1 MGIVVYSHW
10 AMQNFVHQHYEPEFA
25 PGGGTWISASGYG
38 LLRIWKR
45 FRPDRSGGFEN
56 LKIEEFG
63 VWGRN

>member
-1 MGIVVYSHW
+1 MDFGFG
-10 AMQNFVHQHYEPEFA
+10 AL
-25 PGGGTWISASGYG
+25 YG

-63 VWGRN
+63 VWGRI